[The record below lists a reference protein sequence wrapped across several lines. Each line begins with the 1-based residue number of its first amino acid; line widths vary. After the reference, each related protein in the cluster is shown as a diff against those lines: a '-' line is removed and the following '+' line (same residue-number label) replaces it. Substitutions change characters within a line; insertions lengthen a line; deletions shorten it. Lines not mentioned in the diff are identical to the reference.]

1 MLAVE
6 LLSEPVVVQDTY
18 ASGLSHVED
27 IGDGNYRFTF
37 YTRLRSTYG
46 GDENN
51 IVARLV
57 LPASAVHAAL
67 KTTMRELGMKCC
79 GGEKVSVRH

>member
-18 ASGLSHVED
+18 ASGLSHVEEC
-27 IGDGNYRFTF
+27 GDGNYRFTF
-37 YTRLRSTYG
+37 FVRQRSTYG

-51 IVARLV
+51 IVARIV
-57 LPASAVHAAL
+57 LPASAVHAAI
-67 KTTMRELGMKCC
+67 KTTMRELGIKCC
-79 GGEKVSVRH
+79 GAEKLAVRH